1 MNNLTVWA
9 CKQDALRY
17 VPEPVL
23 IHVILMATANDLRRG
38 NAIKFNGAICV
49 IMETGH
55 VKPGKGPAYIQAKM
69 RNLSTGKSTD
79 HRFNSSESVEIVPM
93 TTRKLEFSYMD
104 GDDYVLV
111 DPETYEQETAGAEI
125 MADVKDFM
133 TENTPLTATY
143 VDGNLASVELPAN
156 VVLTV
161 SDAPEGVRGDSASN
175 VQKSITLETG
185 VVIQA
190 PLFIKTGEKIRVD
203 VRNRKYLER
212 ASNQ

>member
-1 MNNLTVWA
+1 LVCSVRTCNQAT
-9 CKQDALRY
+9 LRY
-17 VPEPVL
+17 VPE
-23 IHVILMATANDLRRG
+23 HFFMATANDLRRG
-38 NAIKFNGAICV
+38 NAIKFNGAVCV

-55 VKPGKGPAYIQAKM
+55 VKPGKGPAYVQAKM
-69 RNLSTGKSTD
+69 RNLSTGKSSD

-104 GDDYVLV
+104 GNDYVLV
-111 DPETYEQETAGAEI
+111 DPGTYEQETADSTI

-143 VDGNLASVELPAN
+143 VDGNLATVELPAN

-212 ASNQ
+212 AGD